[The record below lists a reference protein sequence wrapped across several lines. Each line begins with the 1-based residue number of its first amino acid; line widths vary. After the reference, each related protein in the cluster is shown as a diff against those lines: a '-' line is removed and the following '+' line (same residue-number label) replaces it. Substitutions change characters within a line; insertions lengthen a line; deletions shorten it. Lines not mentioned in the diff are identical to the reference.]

1 MQAFLDNT
9 MSEFQKL
16 RKQAESALSQV
27 SDDEFFRALDAE
39 SNNLAVLCQHLGGNM
54 MSRWSGFLTEDG
66 EKPDRRRDA
75 EFEVASS
82 ATRDQ
87 IMERWQAGWQCLFDN
102 LGALTPEARST
113 ETHTAEG
120 SAEGKA
126 DQETYSTAALTDI

>member
-102 LGALTPEARST
+102 LGALTPE
-113 ETHTAEG
+113 
-120 SAEGKA
+120 
-126 DQETYSTAALTDI
+126 D